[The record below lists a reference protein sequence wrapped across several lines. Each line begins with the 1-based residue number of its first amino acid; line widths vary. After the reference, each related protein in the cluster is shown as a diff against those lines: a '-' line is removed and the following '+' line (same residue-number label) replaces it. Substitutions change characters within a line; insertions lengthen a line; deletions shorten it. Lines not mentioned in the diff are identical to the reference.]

1 MPATVEA
8 LAASGEYPRQQGGEV
23 CPSSWKEFVA
33 EWVNGKPV
41 FDLPRVFAHV
51 LPEEGRRMPG
61 STMKSQV
68 MKLLKLT
75 SPFVFDY
82 LRKKAL
88 SAGIIVQSMDSHRHV
103 FYHRPVSSA
112 SADGRKEMVQGKLF
126 ADDASG
132 SIPTLD
138 LMGDGPVDDLP
149 F

>member
-1 MPATVEA
+1 
-8 LAASGEYPRQQGGEV
+8 
-23 CPSSWKEFVA
+23 
-33 EWVNGKPV
+33 
-41 FDLPRVFAHV
+41 
-51 LPEEGRRMPG
+51 MPG
-61 STMKSQV
+61 GTMKSQV